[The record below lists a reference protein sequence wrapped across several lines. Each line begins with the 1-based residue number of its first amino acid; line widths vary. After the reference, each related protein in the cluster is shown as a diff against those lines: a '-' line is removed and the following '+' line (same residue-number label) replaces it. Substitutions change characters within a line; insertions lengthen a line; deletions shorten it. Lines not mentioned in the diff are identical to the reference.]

1 MNSSPPEDKD
11 SEISATEGNV
21 LISNFYNFPRLE
33 LTPRLWL
40 PLLIL
45 LYLSPPSTILT
56 ALFLW
61 RHWIIIASLSAVIKR
76 LRKSSLLLFQ
86 CKSYICDIIMLI
98 CRQVAT
104 LQLLNKRIRWMK
116 IKNTE
121 NSTGVV
127 LSRAQ
132 WSFLYFLWSF
142 RNRLSIYFY
151 TTHNLIIVYYS
162 TYSSICTFRKV
173 TKIIFQNLAN
183 Y

>member
-1 MNSSPPEDKD
+1 
-11 SEISATEGNV
+11 
-21 LISNFYNFPRLE
+21 
-33 LTPRLWL
+33 
-40 PLLIL
+40 
-45 LYLSPPSTILT
+45 
-56 ALFLW
+56 
-61 RHWIIIASLSAVIKR
+61 
-76 LRKSSLLLFQ
+76 
-86 CKSYICDIIMLI
+86 MLI

-142 RNRLSIYFY
+142 RNRLSIYIY

-173 TKIIFQNLAN
+173 TKIFFFQTLAN
-183 Y
+183 YATRYYNIYISILSQNKFTYVNMLCFLPTNKRKNLDICPTWKTSSESP

>member
-1 MNSSPPEDKD
+1 MTEAHLNITKDFWQFEQKKDRSVGWPFCIKWDKKGWILAPLEDKD

-86 CKSYICDIIMLI
+86 CKSYMWHNY
-98 CRQVAT
+98 VN
-104 LQLLNKRIRWMK
+104 LQADCN
-116 IKNTE
+116 
-121 NSTGVV
+121 
-127 LSRAQ
+127 
-132 WSFLYFLWSF
+132 
-142 RNRLSIYFY
+142 
-151 TTHNLIIVYYS
+151 
-162 TYSSICTFRKV
+162 V
-173 TKIIFQNLAN
+173 TIAE
-183 Y
+183 

>member
-1 MNSSPPEDKD
+1 
-11 SEISATEGNV
+11 
-21 LISNFYNFPRLE
+21 
-33 LTPRLWL
+33 
-40 PLLIL
+40 
-45 LYLSPPSTILT
+45 
-56 ALFLW
+56 
-61 RHWIIIASLSAVIKR
+61 
-76 LRKSSLLLFQ
+76 
-86 CKSYICDIIMLI
+86 MLI

-142 RNRLSIYFY
+142 RNRLSIYIY

-173 TKIIFQNLAN
+173 TKIIFSNSCKLCYMLLQYIYISILPQNKFIYVNMLCFLPTN
-183 Y
+183 KRKNLDICPTWKTSSESP

>member
-1 MNSSPPEDKD
+1 
-11 SEISATEGNV
+11 
-21 LISNFYNFPRLE
+21 
-33 LTPRLWL
+33 
-40 PLLIL
+40 
-45 LYLSPPSTILT
+45 
-56 ALFLW
+56 
-61 RHWIIIASLSAVIKR
+61 
-76 LRKSSLLLFQ
+76 
-86 CKSYICDIIMLI
+86 MLI

-116 IKNTE
+116 IKNTK

-142 RNRLSIYFY
+142 RNRLSIYIY

-183 Y
+183 YKYITCCYYFYAPRTMLHVVTIYITFLPQNNFTYVNMLCFLPTNKRKNLDICPTWKTSSESP

>member
-1 MNSSPPEDKD
+1 
-11 SEISATEGNV
+11 
-21 LISNFYNFPRLE
+21 
-33 LTPRLWL
+33 
-40 PLLIL
+40 
-45 LYLSPPSTILT
+45 
-56 ALFLW
+56 
-61 RHWIIIASLSAVIKR
+61 
-76 LRKSSLLLFQ
+76 
-86 CKSYICDIIMLI
+86 MLI

-142 RNRLSIYFY
+142 RNRLSIYIY

-173 TKIIFQNLAN
+173 TKIFFSNSCNYATCYYNIYISILSQNKFTYVNMLCFLPTN
-183 Y
+183 KRKNLDICPTWKTSSESP